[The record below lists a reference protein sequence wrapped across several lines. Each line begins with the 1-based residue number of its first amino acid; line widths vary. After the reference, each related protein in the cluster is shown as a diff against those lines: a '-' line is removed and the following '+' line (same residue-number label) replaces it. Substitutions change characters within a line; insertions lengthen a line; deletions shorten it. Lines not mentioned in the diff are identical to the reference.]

1 VDDIRKAVIV
11 DRIVNFADARF
22 GRYPFGHLTVS
33 QNDYQRNPFYGLS
46 QLPSFLNVFPDDFIF
61 ELKFLKTYLN
71 NYLKT
76 ALKLDPRRDNWVYDA
91 LQVKA
96 MMDYIDEYYPDMKT
110 TGALSRLGILRS
122 YHLFDLNFNKQYET
136 LWLLMARKNLD
147 QALSAPKDSLIKFNA
162 QIAGK
167 YRAGMS
173 LHYLDRYLGDS
184 IVAKTAKRFVENGKQ
199 RPVSSADFETML
211 KQDSP
216 KDIGWFFKD
225 VVGSRKLIDYGI
237 ESKSATKDSISIRL
251 SNKGETDVP
260 LPVYGLSGKKIVFSQ
275 WIDHPETDTT
285 YVFRRNG
292 ADKIVINYEGIVPEY
307 NRKDNSRTLKPGHL
321 NTPLKF
327 MFFKDLEDPDAR
339 RVLYVPTA
347 NYNLY
352 DGLMPGLR
360 LYNKTFLDKPFNYDF
375 NPAYATLT
383 RSFVGSGSFT
393 YNQYLRHGNLYYI
406 RYYANARYFHY
417 TPDAT
422 YLKFS
427 PSIRLNFREADF
439 RDNRRKSLLAR
450 EVIVNRE
457 QTSYVATGDN
467 RDYKVFDMRY
477 SDFQSE
483 AARSLGYS
491 VDFQS
496 ASNFGKAIFEGNFRR
511 VFADNRAIDLRLY
524 AGTFL
529 YNRTSD
535 DYFSFALDRPTDYLF
550 DYEYYGRSESTG
562 LFSQQLIV
570 SEGGFKSR
578 LDTPFANQW
587 ITTLNAGVNIWN
599 WIEAYADAGL
609 MKNRHTD
616 ARFLYDSG
624 IRLNLVPDYF
634 ELYFP
639 VYSSNGWEFQND
651 YGKRIRFVVTLD
663 PKILVNLFTRK
674 WF

>member
-1 VDDIRKAVIV
+1 
-11 DRIVNFADARF
+11 
-22 GRYPFGHLTVS
+22 
-33 QNDYQRNPFYGLS
+33 
-46 QLPSFLNVFPDDFIF
+46 
-61 ELKFLKTYLN
+61 
-71 NYLKT
+71 
-76 ALKLDPRRDNWVYDA
+76 
-91 LQVKA
+91 
-96 MMDYIDEYYPDMKT
+96 
-110 TGALSRLGILRS
+110 
-122 YHLFDLNFNKQYET
+122 
-136 LWLLMARKNLD
+136 
-147 QALSAPKDSLIKFNA
+147 
-162 QIAGK
+162 
-167 YRAGMS
+167 
-173 LHYLDRYLGDS
+173 
-184 IVAKTAKRFVENGKQ
+184 
-199 RPVSSADFETML
+199 
-211 KQDSP
+211 
-216 KDIGWFFKD
+216 
-225 VVGSRKLIDYGI
+225 
-237 ESKSATKDSISIRL
+237 
-251 SNKGETDVP
+251 
-260 LPVYGLSGKKIVFSQ
+260 
-275 WIDHPETDTT
+275 
-285 YVFRRNG
+285 
-292 ADKIVINYEGIVPEY
+292 
-307 NRKDNSRTLKPGHL
+307 
-321 NTPLKF
+321 
-327 MFFKDLEDPDAR
+327 
-339 RVLYVPTA
+339 
-347 NYNLY
+347 
-352 DGLMPGLR
+352 
-360 LYNKTFLDKPFNYDF
+360 
-375 NPAYATLT
+375 
-383 RSFVGSGSFT
+383 
-393 YNQYLRHGNLYYI
+393 
-406 RYYANARYFHY
+406 
-417 TPDAT
+417 
-422 YLKFS
+422 
-427 PSIRLNFREADF
+427 
-439 RDNRRKSLLAR
+439 
-450 EVIVNRE
+450 
-457 QTSYVATGDN
+457 VATGDN